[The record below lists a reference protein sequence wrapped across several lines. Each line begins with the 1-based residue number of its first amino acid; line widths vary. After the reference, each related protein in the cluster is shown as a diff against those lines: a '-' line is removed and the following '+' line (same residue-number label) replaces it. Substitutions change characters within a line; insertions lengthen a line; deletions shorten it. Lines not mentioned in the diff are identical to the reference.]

1 METLQ
6 HPRRR
11 DRNRHR
17 TGLVTTVTL
26 IILCP
31 QVWPGDADNAPV
43 PLTFPVLVSI
53 PVGFLGCW
61 IGTIIGKPDPSQ
73 GNAFTKLRVR
83 SQVGLGAEESPPA
96 RIPTRPQLVRTDMT
110 GEME

>member
-1 METLQ
+1 METRQ
-6 HPRRR
+6 HPRRG

-26 IILCP
+26 IILGP
-31 QVWPGDADNAPV
+31 QVWPAARKCPF

-61 IGTIIGKPDPSQ
+61 IGTMIGKPDPCQ
-73 GNAFTKLRVR
+73 GNVFTELRVR
-83 SQVGLGAEESPPA
+83 SQVGLGAEEPPPV
-96 RIPTRPQLVRTDMT
+96 RNSCGPT
-110 GEME
+110 